1 MKFLFGS
8 IGENPVPFPIDYKK
22 YRVER
27 IRELPGNWNIL
38 IPKQPEEKKDGDGW
52 KKKIRNIFYLELLM
66 DVRNIQP

>member
-1 MKFLFGS
+1 MSWLMKFLFGS

-38 IPKQPEEKKDGDGW
+38 IPKQPEEKKDGEG
-52 KKKIRNIFYLELLM
+52 
-66 DVRNIQP
+66 